1 MPKKVLK
8 LESVTKVFKRRE
20 GSWWKPRIQHI
31 YGNREVS
38 LNLQEG
44 EVLGIVGES
53 GCGKTTLGKLLI
65 HLLKPDSGR
74 IFLNNTD
81 VTFLSGK
88 KFRPI
93 RKNIQMVFQNPYSS
107 LNPAMPVSVQLAE
120 ALAIGL
126 SCRPKQI
133 RYESLLELIQEVDLN
148 EQVLQQYPHQLSG
161 GEARRVGLARILAVQ
176 PKIIILDE
184 PVASLDLSIRSNIIQ
199 LLMHLKEQMQLSYIW
214 ISHDLEVIRHVADRV
229 AVMFGGQLVE
239 VFDPN
244 GRVQRHPYTRVL
256 LESADRI
263 SGGYEQ
269 WQETD
274 AGTVALFDD
283 AEVND
288 GPGCVYM
295 PFCQRFDQL
304 GQPEMCK
311 KKNPA
316 FMKVHTETGLNRA
329 CHF

>member
-1 MPKKVLK
+1 MPKQLLK
-8 LESVTKVFKRRE
+8 FENVTKVFKRRE
-20 GSWWKPRIQHI
+20 GSWWKPRIQRV
-31 YGNREVS
+31 YGNRKVS
-38 LNLQEG
+38 LSLQDG

-65 HLLKPDSGR
+65 HLLKTDSGR
-74 IFLNNTD
+74 IYLDNID
-81 VTFLSGK
+81 VTHLSEK

-93 RKNIQMVFQNPYSS
+93 RKKVQMVFQNPYSS
-107 LNPAMPVSVQLAE
+107 LNPAMPVYAQLAE
-120 ALAIGL
+120 ALAIGQ
-126 SCRPKQI
+126 SCKPKQI
-133 RYESLLELIQEVDLN
+133 SDESMLELIHEVDLN
-148 EQVLQQYPHQLSG
+148 EQVLHQYPHQLSG

-199 LLMHLKEQMQLSYIW
+199 LLMQLKEQMHLSYIW

-239 VFDPN
+239 VFDPH
-244 GRVQRHPYTRVL
+244 VKLHRHPYTQVL

-263 SGGYEQ
+263 SGSYEQ

-283 AEVND
+283 AEVNN

-295 PFCQRFDQL
+295 PFCQQFNQL
-304 GQPEMCK
+304 GQPERCK
-311 KKNPA
+311 KENPA
-316 FMKVHTETGLNRA
+316 FMKIHAEAGLHRA